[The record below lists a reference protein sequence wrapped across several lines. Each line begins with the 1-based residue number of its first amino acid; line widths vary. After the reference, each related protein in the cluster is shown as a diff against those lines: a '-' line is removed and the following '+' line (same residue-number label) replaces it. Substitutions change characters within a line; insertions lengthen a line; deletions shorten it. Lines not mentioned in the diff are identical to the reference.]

1 MKIKDIRLT
10 RLFSKFKTPYVWAM
24 GKNLGQT
31 TILVEV
37 ETDAGVVGY
46 GETAPTMTSPEAIHS
61 LLLTGKTVLI
71 GQPITQIAD
80 LMKRFFTRNFGHH
93 YASQSH
99 PRIGNIAFAGV
110 ELALWDALGKS
121 VGLPVHALLGGKNHD
136 TVSFMGFVQGD
147 STNEVA
153 AHAGQL
159 AQDGFEVIY
168 LKAGNTNAKD
178 MANVEAVRKA
188 IGNKRLRIDP
198 NEAWDLMEA
207 QVMINKLAK
216 YDLEMVEQPVSAI
229 AGVPALKA
237 LKQSCSVPI
246 AADQSVFTPEE
257 AHAMCASGAA
267 SLLTV
272 GVHETGGI
280 LGFRRVAAIAQVFDI
295 NVCLHG
301 VWETGDYDLR
311 LYSGGGRGVQPR
323 RWQSD
328 NVATAGGR
336 HRRKPG
342 SDAECRK
349 NCGYVWPWPWIF
361 PERGR
366 HWSGRG
372 SLWQANRLRIDTC
385 RCRGA
390 IFHASLRAK
399 GI

>member
-1 MKIKDIRLT
+1 VEGKVMKIKDIRLT

-31 TILVEV
+31 TILIEV

-46 GETAPTMTSPEAIHS
+46 GETAPTMTSPEAIHT
-61 LLLTGKTVLI
+61 LLLTAKSVLI

-80 LMKRFFTRNFGHH
+80 LMKRLFTRNFGHH

-121 VGLPVHALLGGKNHD
+121 VGLPVHALLGGKIHD

-168 LKAGNTNAKD
+168 LKAGYTNDKD
-178 MANVEAVRKA
+178 MANVEAVR
-188 IGNKRLRIDP
+188 
-198 NEAWDLMEA
+198 MEA

-246 AADQSVFTPEE
+246 AADQSVFTLEE
-257 AHAMCASGAA
+257 AHSMCSSGAA

-272 GVHETGGI
+272 GLHETGGI

-295 NVCLHG
+295 NVCIHG
-301 VWETGDYDLR
+301 VWETGITTCASIQAASGVPNLDDGNQIMWQLLQEDIVESPDLAPNVGKIPVMSAPGLGFTLNEDAVGRAAEAYD
-311 LYSGGGRGVQPR
+311 
-323 RWQSD
+323 
-328 NVATAGGR
+328 
-336 HRRKPG
+336 K
-342 SDAECRK
+342 K
-349 NCGYVWPWPWIF
+349 NGLEV
-361 PERGR
+361 
-366 HWSGRG
+366 
-372 SLWQANRLRIDTC
+372 T
-385 RCRGA
+385 
-390 IFHASLRAK
+390 
-399 GI
+399 

>member
-10 RLFSKFKTPYVWAM
+10 PLFSKFKTPYVWSM

-46 GETAPTMTSPEAIHS
+46 GETAPTMTSPEAIHT
-61 LLLTGKTVLI
+61 LLLTAKTVLL
-71 GQPITQIAD
+71 GQPITQITD
-80 LMKRFFTRNFGHH
+80 LMKQLFTQNFGHH
-93 YASQSH
+93 SASHSH

-121 VGLPVHALLGGKNHD
+121 VGLPVHALLGGKIHD

-147 STNEVA
+147 STEEVA

-168 LKAGNTNAKD
+168 LKAGHANEKD

-188 IGNKRLRIDP
+188 IGNKRLRVDP

-207 QVMINKLAK
+207 QVMLQKLAK

-229 AGVPALKA
+229 SGVPALKA
-237 LKQSCSVPI
+237 LKQSCSIPI

-272 GVHETGGI
+272 GLHETGGI

-301 VWETGDYDLR
+301 VWETGITTCASIQAVAGVPNLDDGNQIMWQLLEEDIVESPDLTPNAGKIAVMSGPGLGFSLNEDAVGR
-311 LYSGGGRGVQPR
+311 AAEAYS
-323 RWQSD
+323 
-328 NVATAGGR
+328 
-336 HRRKPG
+336 K
-342 SDAECRK
+342 K
-349 NCGYVWPWPWIF
+349 NGLAV
-361 PERGR
+361 
-366 HWSGRG
+366 
-372 SLWQANRLRIDTC
+372 T
-385 RCRGA
+385 
-390 IFHASLRAK
+390 
-399 GI
+399 

>member
-1 MKIKDIRLT
+1 MKIKDIRFT
-10 RLFSKFKTPYVWAM
+10 PLFSKFKTPYVWAM

-31 TILVEV
+31 TILVEI

-46 GETAPTMTSPEAIHS
+46 GETAPTMTSPEAIQT
-61 LLLTGKTVLI
+61 LLLTAKTVLL
-71 GQPITQIAD
+71 GQPITQIIN
-80 LMKRFFTRNFGHH
+80 LMKQLFTQNFGHH

-121 VGLPVHALLGGKNHD
+121 VGLPVHALLGGKIHD

-147 STNEVA
+147 STEEVA

-168 LKAGNTNAKD
+168 LKAGYTNEKD
-178 MANVEAVRKA
+178 MANVEAVRNA

-257 AHAMCASGAA
+257 AHAMCSSGAA

-272 GVHETGGI
+272 GLHETGGI

-295 NVCLHG
+295 NVCIHG
-301 VWETGDYDLR
+301 VWETGITTCASIQAASGVPNLDDGNQIMWQLLQEDIVESPDLTPNAGKIPVMSAPG
-311 LYSGGGRGVQPR
+311 LGFPLNEDAVGR
-323 RWQSD
+323 
-328 NVATAGGR
+328 A
-336 HRRKPG
+336 
-342 SDAECRK
+342 AEAYGKK
-349 NCGYVWPWPWIF
+349 NGLEV
-361 PERGR
+361 
-366 HWSGRG
+366 
-372 SLWQANRLRIDTC
+372 T
-385 RCRGA
+385 
-390 IFHASLRAK
+390 
-399 GI
+399 

>member
-1 MKIKDIRLT
+1 MKIRDIRLT
-10 RLFSKFKTPYVWAM
+10 PLFSKFKTTYVWAM

-31 TILVEV
+31 TILVEI

-46 GETAPTMTSPEAIHS
+46 GETAPTMTSPQAIHT
-61 LLLTGKTVLI
+61 LLLTAKTVLL
-71 GQPITQIAD
+71 GQPITQITD
-80 LMKRFFTRNFGHH
+80 LMKQLFTQNFGHH

-121 VGLPVHALLGGKNHD
+121 VGLPVHALLGGKIHD

-147 STNEVA
+147 STEEVA
-153 AHAGQL
+153 AHASQL
-159 AQDGFEVIY
+159 VQDGFEVIY
-168 LKAGNTNAKD
+168 LKAGHANDKD

-207 QVMINKLAK
+207 QVMLQKLAK

-229 AGVPALKA
+229 SGVPALKA

-272 GVHETGGI
+272 GLHETGGI
-280 LGFRRVAAIAQVFDI
+280 LGFRRVAAIAQLFDI

-301 VWETGDYDLR
+301 VWETGITTCASIQAVAGVPNLDDGNQIMWQLLEEDIVENPDLTPNGGKIAVMSGPGLGFSLNEDAVGR
-311 LYSGGGRGVQPR
+311 AAEAYS
-323 RWQSD
+323 
-328 NVATAGGR
+328 
-336 HRRKPG
+336 K
-342 SDAECRK
+342 K
-349 NCGYVWPWPWIF
+349 NGMAV
-361 PERGR
+361 
-366 HWSGRG
+366 
-372 SLWQANRLRIDTC
+372 T
-385 RCRGA
+385 
-390 IFHASLRAK
+390 
-399 GI
+399 